1 MYDVTQALERR
12 YGWRVTYEDAPLEHP
27 DELKDITS
35 AVYKAA
41 HPDLADRTLIP
52 SAKPFTFSWA
62 GLGQAPDR
70 RAIVDQCIVEH
81 NSSGNPGGFGS
92 LHRGDVSHVF
102 PVAVRSVNGSVT
114 PVRPAL
120 DAIVDFP
127 QARRTVLDTIS
138 LILRQAGNQT
148 GTPIVVGTVSGM
160 RTNQLIWLEAR
171 QIAARDA
178 LLLALNAQQAINME
192 AGLPRVPTSWAM
204 LYQADQKTYYFNL
217 HAVWVTAGP
226 TPTVAAPRN

>member
-1 MYDVTQALERR
+1 MQPTHCHQALARCRIRTVRR
-12 YGWRVTYEDAPLEHP
+12 ARFGYFFHL
-27 DELKDITS
+27 
-35 AVYKAA
+35 AA
-41 HPDLADRTLIP
+41 QTP
-52 SAKPFTFSWA
+52 SGQCLQPVREENALNFAKV